1 MRRADRLLQIIFFL
15 RARRFTTARVL
26 AETLEV
32 SERTIYRDIQELY
45 CCGVPIDGE
54 AGVGYRLRQGYDLP
68 PLMFDRD
75 ELEALRLGARMVKTW
90 TDPELAE
97 AATRALTK
105 IEAALPQDRFDAY
118 PATHLYA
125 HSFRAYPVKLLAPIR
140 RAINAQRKID
150 FSYQRA
156 DGVASRRIVH
166 PLGLVFWGEVW
177 TLIAWCELR
186 DDFRHFRLDRV
197 QEVSTLDE
205 RYESINGR
213 TLQDF
218 FKQVGRD

>member
-1 MRRADRLLQIIFFL
+1 MRRADRLLQIIFYL

-26 AETLEV
+26 AEQLEV

-54 AGVGYRLRQGYDLP
+54 AGVGYRLRRGYDLP
-68 PLMFDRD
+68 PLMFDRE
-75 ELEALRLGARMVKTW
+75 ELAALRLGARMVKTW
-90 TDPELAE
+90 TDPDLAE

-105 IEAALPQDRFDAY
+105 IEAALPPERFDDY

-125 HSFRAYPVKLLAPIR
+125 YSFRDYPVQLLAPIR
-140 RAINAQRKID
+140 RAINAQQKID
-150 FSYQRA
+150 ITYRRA
-156 DGVASRRIVH
+156 DGKNSQRTVH
-166 PLGLVFWGEVW
+166 PLGLVFWGDVW

-186 DDFRHFRLDRV
+186 DSFRNFRLDRM
-197 QEVSTLDE
+197 QDLHALDKH
-205 RYESINGR
+205 YEPLSGR

-218 FKQVGRD
+218 FRQVRCE